1 MGVLLGVLAPL
12 RLFNDAV
19 LAAGRVMAAC
29 ALAIMVGF
37 ILTQVFFRY
46 VLNAALPWPDEA
58 ARFAMLWM
66 TGLIAPTAY
75 RRGGFVAID
84 MFARALPAPAG
95 RLLSFALLALS
106 TAVIWY
112 ALGIAWSEVTGFA
125 GTFKTASLYTV
136 FFPSFG
142 DLSIEFGLAK
152 MPRSHMMASLLVG
165 MGLMLIVSAE
175 LLLRLLIEALG
186 GADRLPPLQA
196 PDMAGAE

>member
-1 MGVLLGVLAPL
+1 MSVLLGLLTPL

-19 LAAGRVMAAC
+19 LAVGRVLAAA

-46 VLNAALPWPDEA
+46 VLNDALPWPDEA

-84 MFARALPAPAG
+84 MVVRALPAFIG
-95 RLLSFALLALS
+95 RIIALLLLLIC
-106 TAVIWY
+106 TAVLWE
-112 ALGIAWSEVTGFA
+112 ALKISWSEVTGFA
-125 GTFKTASLYTV
+125 GTFKTASLYTMV
-136 FFPSFG
+136 FPSFG
-142 DLSIEFGLAK
+142 DMSVEFGLDK

-165 MGLMLIVSAE
+165 LTLMLIVSAE
-175 LLLRLLIEALG
+175 LILRWMIEALG

>member
-1 MGVLLGVLAPL
+1 MGVLLGLLTPL

-19 LAAGRVMAAC
+19 LAVGRVLAAA

-46 VLNAALPWPDEA
+46 VLNDALPWPDEA

-66 TGLIAPTAY
+66 TGLIAPTAF

-84 MFARALPAPAG
+84 MIVRALPALLG
-95 RLLSFALLALS
+95 RIVSLILLLVA
-106 TAVIWY
+106 TAVL
-112 ALGIAWSEVTGFA
+112 AQGVTIAWAEVTGFA
-125 GTFKTASLYTV
+125 GTFKTASLYTFV
-136 FFPSFG
+136 FPSFG
-142 DLSIEFGLAK
+142 DMSVEFGLDK

-165 MGLMLIVSAE
+165 LALMLVVAAE
-175 LLLRLLIEALG
+175 LLLRWLIEALG
-186 GADRLPPLQA
+186 GSDRLPPLHA